1 MTDKGLLVILSGPSG
16 CGKDTVIEELKLR
29 DSNVVVSISS
39 TTREKRENEI
49 DGVHYNFL
57 SNSEFET
64 LIDNDQ
70 VLEYAQ
76 YNGCYYGTPMKPLE
90 KLLDEGKVV
99 ILKIEVQGA
108 QKVMEKLGDRV
119 VTIFLLPPSFEE
131 LERRLRNRQSDTPE
145 QIESRLKIA
154 RDELAC
160 APNYDYVV
168 VNDDLT
174 VAVEDI
180 LSVFRAEKRKTKR
193 NKKIISE
200 VCKNA

>member
-1 MTDKGLLVILSGPSG
+1 MSEKFDNTENMEMEDNFLVDLFDDDGN
-16 CGKDTVIEELKLR
+16 KQTFEHLDTVQVNDTDYVICIPYKEEE
-29 DSNVVVSISS
+29 D
-39 TTREKRENEI
+39 
-49 DGVHYNFL
+49 
-57 SNSEFET
+57 
-64 LIDNDQ
+64 
-70 VLEYAQ
+70 
-76 YNGCYYGTPMKPLE
+76 
-90 KLLDEGKVV
+90 DEVDEVV